1 MQLLSMLTMLIDH
14 IGLIFFPDESIWRII
29 GRIAFPLYAY
39 GIVEGYRHT
48 SNLSKYLLR
57 LFILMII
64 SQVPYM
70 LAIQT
75 VRINVIGTLLLSV
88 LALIALD
95 RLKKNSIKI
104 LVILLCVVAM
114 EFIPMDYGSYGLLLV
129 LIYRFARSDGV
140 IWLHFLL
147 NALFFAYKGW
157 TIQLFSVLASFM
169 IANISQLQLNK
180 RVVPNWL
187 WRSFYPAH
195 LALLAVGRMM
205 M

>member
-1 MQLLSMLTMLIDH
+1 MQLLAMLTMLIDH

-39 GIVEGYRHT
+39 GIVEGHRHT

-57 LFILMII
+57 LFILMIL

-104 LVILLCVVAM
+104 LVILLCVVVM
-114 EFIPMDYGSYGLLLV
+114 ELIPMDYGSYGLLLV

-140 IWLHFLL
+140 IWFHFLL
-147 NALFFAYKGW
+147 NALFFVYKGW
-157 TIQLFSVLASFM
+157 MIQLFSVLASFI
-169 IANISQLQLNK
+169 IANLSQLQFNK

>member
-75 VRINVIGTLLLSV
+75 VRINVICTLLLSV

-147 NALFFAYKGW
+147 NALFIVYKGW

>member
-1 MQLLSMLTMLIDH
+1 MQLLAMLTMLIDH
-14 IGLIFFPDESIWRII
+14 IGLIFFPDEGIWRII

-48 SNLSKYLLR
+48 SNLRKYLLR
-57 LFILMII
+57 LFILMIL

-70 LAIQT
+70 LALQT
-75 VRINVIGTLLLSV
+75 ARINVIGTLLLSV

-114 EFIPMDYGSYGLLLV
+114 EFIPIDYGSYGLLLV

-147 NALFFAYKGW
+147 NALFFVYKGW
-157 TIQLFSVLASFM
+157 TIQLFSVFASFM